1 MNICYLIPARYQSSR
16 LPGKPL
22 LKINNTSI
30 ISLVYNQVKKCK
42 FKGDI
47 YVTTDDNRIINEV
60 GKDNCIEVNQ
70 KCLNGTERI
79 CYALGKINKK
89 YDLVVNVQGDEPFI
103 DPINIDLAI
112 EKHIEFKNED
122 RLVCTTI
129 HNKMNLDNVLN
140 KNVGKLILDTNNNIL
155 YCSRSMIPGNKEGK
169 VNINN
174 VYNEHIGVF
183 VFNYSYLDIYLNTPN
198 TPLMIEEDI
207 EWLKIIESGYKI
219 KSFQINGV
227 HEIGINTEEDYKY
240 LLKKYES

>member
-1 MNICYLIPARYQSSR
+1 
-16 LPGKPL
+16 
-22 LKINNTSI
+22 
-30 ISLVYNQVKKCK
+30 
-42 FKGDI
+42 
-47 YVTTDDNRIINEV
+47 
-60 GKDNCIEVNQ
+60 
-70 KCLNGTERI
+70 
-79 CYALGKINKK
+79 
-89 YDLVVNVQGDEPFI
+89 
-103 DPINIDLAI
+103 
-112 EKHIEFKNED
+112 
-122 RLVCTTI
+122 
-129 HNKMNLDNVLN
+129 MNLDNVLN

-219 KSFQINGV
+219 KSFQISGN
-227 HEIGINTEEDYKY
+227 HEIGVNTSEDYKY